1 MRSLTNANSA
11 PKPSLGRALCYITSK
26 CTSVIGRSSAPAVQ
40 SLSSEVKTVQLT
52 CEHMRGTDLT
62 NACSVTKHL
71 LKNIYLS
78 ATCEYTNARCPTSA
92 SVVPYPLVEVRNDTA
107 HSNTHGCETCSKTF
121 NTLRN
126 LTEHVQRHMGERSV
140 KCKQCPKAFAVRG
153 DLTQHIQKHE
163 RQQNAMS

>member
-11 PKPSLGRALCYITSK
+11 PKPSLGKALCYITSK
-26 CTSVIGRSSAPAVQ
+26 CTSVIGHSSAPAVQ

-78 ATCEYTNARCPTSA
+78 ATCEYTNARCPTNA
-92 SVVPYPLVEVRNDTA
+92 SVVPYPLVEVRNDMA

-121 NTLRN
+121 NTRKN
-126 LTEHVQRHMGERSV
+126 LTARS
-140 KCKQCPKAFAVRG
+140 KAYGWEVCQMQAMSQTFAVRG